1 MDHRRRFTV
10 ALWATVLLF
19 AGLSQASGTPSV
31 RPLVWTTLGT
41 DSGPFIKTDR
51 SQPANMMLVNGKPWL
66 IDCGAGTVERLAAT
80 GHQAAQV
87 DVVFLSHVHIDHI
100 AGLEGLIGLRWM
112 GGAHTAITIYGP
124 PGTDVVV
131 AGLLQSM
138 KPASLI
144 VNSASDVQNPPPD
157 ALVKVVIVRDGSDLT
172 VDGVRVR
179 AVRNTHFD
187 KPPGHSLNP
196 STESLSYRFDKDG
209 YSVGYTGDTGPSDAV
224 AKLEQGADL
233 LISEVIDL
241 PSIIADAEARQPNMT
256 ASEKATLT
264 THLIT
269 QHLTPEEAG
278 RIATAA
284 HIRRLV
290 FTHLAIVGPTNMI
303 APRLI
308 AGARTTFGGE
318 VEVAHDLDTF

>member
-1 MDHRRRFTV
+1 MDNRRQVKAALCAAV
-10 ALWATVLLF
+10 ALFV
-19 AGLSQASGTPSV
+19 GLSPALGAA

-51 SQPANMMLVNGKPWL
+51 SQPANMMLVRGKPWI
-66 IDCGAGTVERLAAT
+66 IDCGAGALERLAAT

-87 DVVFLSHVHIDHI
+87 DVVFLSHVHVDHI

-112 GGAHTAITIYGP
+112 GGARTAITIYGP

-138 KPASLI
+138 QPASLI
-144 VNSASDVQNPPPD
+144 VNSASDVQNPPPN

-179 AVRNTHFD
+179 AIRNTHFD

-196 STESLSYRFDKDG
+196 STESLSYRFDQDG

-224 AKLEQGADL
+224 ARLEQGADL
-233 LISEVIDL
+233 LISGVIDL
-241 PSIIADAEARQPNMT
+241 PSIMADAEARDPNMT

-264 THLIT
+264 THLVT
-269 QHLTPEEAG
+269 QHLTPEDAG

-284 HIRRLV
+284 HIHRLV
-290 FTHLAIVGPTNMI
+290 FTHFAMVGPTNMI

-308 AGARTTFGGE
+308 AGARKTFAGE
-318 VEVAHDLDTF
+318 IDVAHDLDTF